1 MVRLAIFAV
10 LSAILGLMS
19 RASLGAPRT
28 HGFWRFWAW
37 ECILVLFIVNFI
49 SIRQWF
55 GDPWSVRQLVSWIL
69 LFGSVIPAAWGAH
82 ALRRHGHP
90 DHRRTDD
97 TSLIGIEKTT
107 RLVTTGAF
115 RHIRHPLYSSLLLLA
130 WGVFLKHPT
139 WGGGGVALSASA
151 LLLATARV
159 EEKENLRYF
168 GEAYRAYMERTKR
181 FLPFLL

>member
-1 MVRLAIFAV
+1 MLRLATFIV
-10 LSAILGLMS
+10 LSGVLAYVS
-19 RASLGAPRT
+19 RASLPVPRS

-37 ECILVLFIVNFI
+37 ECILGLFFLNFI

-55 GDPWSVRQLVSWIL
+55 GDPWSVRQMASWTL
-69 LFGSVIPAAWGAH
+69 LFGSIVPAGWGAH
-82 ALRRHGHP
+82 ALWHHGRR

-97 TSLIGIEKTT
+97 TPLIGIEKTT

-139 WGGGGVALSASA
+139 WGAGALALSASA
-151 LLLATARV
+151 FLLATAGV
-159 EEKENLRYF
+159 EEVENVRYF
-168 GEAYRAYMERTKR
+168 GDAYRTYMQRTKR